1 MNHLALLAIGISL
14 TSSAAVAD
22 APAAA
27 AKPEAAAAA
36 PTTAPAAPA
45 TAPATAPAKAL
56 KPGQIKCEDFL
67 MYDDVTRPQIVGWSE
82 GAVHKGKPGDEVFDV
97 ERTNTLVPI
106 LVEDCTREPK
116 ASYWQKFKAEWHSE
130 FGKKPASVQAK

>member
-1 MNHLALLAIGISL
+1 MNHLALLAIGFSL

-27 AKPEAAAAA
+27 AKPETAAAA
-36 PTTAPAAPA
+36 PT
-45 TAPATAPAKAL
+45 TAPAKAL

-67 MYDDVTRPQIVGWSE
+67 MYDDITRPQIVGWSE
-82 GAVHKGKPGDEVFDV
+82 GAVHKGKPGEEVFDV

-106 LVEDCTREPK
+106 LVEECTREPK
-116 ASYWQKFKAEWHSE
+116 ASYWQKFKAEWHAE
-130 FGKKPASVQAK
+130 FDKKPAPVQTK